1 MKSLFKKKA
10 KKERQRTTRKGWDD
24 YREDAYYN
32 DDYEDSDEYYGDE
45 EIDED
50 GEYYGEESEG
60 YEDEEEPE
68 EYYEDVEEAGYDEEE
83 DSDEYYGGE
92 EVDEDGEYYG
102 EEPEGYEDEEEPEEY
117 YEDAEEA
124 GYDEEEDSDEYYGD
138 EEVDEDGEYYGT
150 DEYDPEEKE
159 SYEDDE
165 KYYEDDEYYEDDDE
179 YYEDDEEY
187 YEDYDEEDYDEDD
200 EYEDDR
206 HSYVASHRR
215 RAHGM
220 KGAVQW
226 FMNLGT
232 TDHVIMF
239 TGLIVVILLVVTGT
253 LYFNARGRQE
263 QIETFAQV
271 GEGLEDIPVI
281 GESGLV
287 AIADAEAAR
296 LMAAMEQEQLMEE
309 KQQEEDAKAA
319 GEEVHIFMN
328 ITSIQRDMKIKFSN
342 EATGKLFSGVE
353 FEVNIK
359 NSSGGELNKKDD
371 DKDGVIYL
379 TGMKSGKYSITDRSI
394 PSIYSSNVIFLMCCL
409 PIR

>member
-10 KKERQRTTRKGWDD
+10 KKERQRKIRKGWDD

-50 GEYYGEESEG
+50 GEYYG
-60 YEDEEEPE
+60 
-68 EYYEDVEEAGYDEEE
+68 
-83 DSDEYYGGE
+83 
-92 EVDEDGEYYG
+92 
-102 EEPEGYEDEEEPEEY
+102 
-117 YEDAEEA
+117 
-124 GYDEEEDSDEYYGD
+124 
-138 EEVDEDGEYYGT
+138 T

-165 KYYEDDEYYEDDDE
+165 EYYEDDEYCEDDEE

-200 EYEDDR
+200 EYENDR

-220 KGAVQW
+220 KGAAQW

-281 GESGLV
+281 GEKWLV

-296 LMAAMEQEQLMEE
+296 LMAAMEQEQPHGR
-309 KQQEEDAKAA
+309 KAA
-319 GEEVHIFMN
+319 GRRMLKQPEKKYIF
-328 ITSIQRDMKIKFSN
+328 S
-342 EATGKLFSGVE
+342 
-353 FEVNIK
+353 
-359 NSSGGELNKKDD
+359 
-371 DKDGVIYL
+371 
-379 TGMKSGKYSITDRSI
+379 
-394 PSIYSSNVIFLMCCL
+394 
-409 PIR
+409 